1 MSEIR
6 SKSYNKS
13 SVSRNSLKN
22 IRKSY
27 IEDMEKKSLSIML
40 RYKKMS
46 MCWKYKTHKTL
57 IKAFSDSLR
66 STRIGTSTTRKVIIC
81 INDIR
86 S

>member
-1 MSEIR
+1 
-6 SKSYNKS
+6 
-13 SVSRNSLKN
+13 
-22 IRKSY
+22 
-27 IEDMEKKSLSIML
+27 ML